1 MGVGAVGGEV
11 ISLEESRAW
20 KPGLVGWSDDILQF
34 YSEVATEL
42 EDGSTCVELGVFS
55 GRSLSYLDFALRRLG
70 KTRCKIVGVDAWPY
84 GYGDR
89 GSPLDREIAGAGG
102 LYAWALR
109 SFGQHALEHLANVRL
124 VRWESADAARLF
136 RDGSV
141 DMCFVDASHRYA
153 DVIADL
159 RAWAPKVRG
168 IFAGHDY
175 EPGVPLRAGV
185 VGAVNDF
192 FGGHGHVDRPI
203 GSVWRHR

>member
-1 MGVGAVGGEV
+1 M

-34 YSEVATEL
+34 YSDVAEQL

-70 KTRCKIVGVDAWPY
+70 KTRCKIVGIDAWPM

-89 GSPLDREIAGAGG
+89 GSDLDQHISAWGG
-102 LYAWALR
+102 LYTWALHQF
-109 SFGQHALEHLANVRL
+109 STYALEQLANVRL
-124 VRWESADAARLF
+124 VRWESTDAARLF
-136 RDGSV
+136 KDGSV
-141 DMCFVDASHRYA
+141 DLCFVDASHKYR
-153 DVIADL
+153 DVLADL

-185 VGAVNDF
+185 VDAVNDY
-192 FGGHGHVDRPI
+192 FGGAQHVERPV
-203 GSVWRHR
+203 GSIWRAR